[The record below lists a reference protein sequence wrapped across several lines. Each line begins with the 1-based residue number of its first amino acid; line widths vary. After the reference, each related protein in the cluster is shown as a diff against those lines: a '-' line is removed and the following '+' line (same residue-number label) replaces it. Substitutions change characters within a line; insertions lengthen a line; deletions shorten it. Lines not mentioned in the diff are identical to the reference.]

1 MVKSIIKKRTGKPG
15 KPRPD
20 FPLFPHA
27 TGRWAKKVRG
37 KLIYFGKTADDPQG
51 KAALDKWLE
60 RKEDLLAGRTPRVAG
75 NGLTIKDLANRFLT
89 NRQHKLESGELST
102 VSFQNY
108 HATCARIV
116 KAFGVNRLVAD
127 LDAGDFEKFR
137 ASMAKGWSPVTLA
150 NEVQRVR
157 VVFRYAEQNQ
167 LVPAPIRYG
176 SEFKRPSKKILRKAR
191 QAKGLRMFEA
201 AELRAILN
209 KAGMPLK
216 AMILLAINTG
226 FGNSDIANLPI
237 KALDL
242 KRGWL
247 DFPRPKTAIPRR
259 CPLWPKT
266 VAEIR
271 KAIKARPMPKDEAA
285 AKLLFI
291 TKYGRKWAQ
300 AIIGEPDPKT
310 GKKKMWS
317 DDPVCKEFAKIL
329 RELKLNRPGLG
340 FYAIRHT
347 FETVAGDSR
356 DQVAVDAIMGHADDS
371 MAGLYRERIS
381 DDRLKAVVDHVRK
394 WLFETEKKE

>member
-1 MVKSIIKKRTGKPG
+1 MPNFTTKSRSGKPA

-37 KLIYFGKTADDPQG
+37 RFVYFGKVADDPQG

-60 RKEDLLAGRTPRVAG
+60 QKDDLLAGHTPRVAG
-75 NGLTIKDLANRFLT
+75 NGLTIRDLCNRFLT
-89 NRQHKLESGELST
+89 NRQNKMEAGELST
-102 VSFQNY
+102 VSFQDY
-108 HATCARIV
+108 YATCTRIV
-116 KAFGVNRLVAD
+116 KAFGATRLVAD
-127 LDAGDFEKFR
+127 LDAGDFERLR
-137 ASMAKGWSPVTLA
+137 AGLAKKWSPVTLG

-167 LVPAPIRYG
+167 LVPTPIRYG

-201 AELRAILN
+201 AELRAILD

-237 KALDL
+237 KALNL
-242 KRGWL
+242 KGGWV
-247 DFPRPKTAIPRR
+247 DFPRPKTAIARR
-259 CPLWPKT
+259 CPLWPET
-266 VAEIR
+266 ITEVR
-271 KAIKARPMPKDEAA
+271 KAIKERPTPKDDT
-285 AKLLFI
+285 AKKLVFV
-291 TKYGRKWAQ
+291 TKFGRKWAQ
-300 AIIGEPDPKT
+300 AVIGEPDPIT

-317 DDPVCKEFAKIL
+317 DNPVCKEFAKIL
-329 RELKLNRPGLG
+329 RELKLHRPGLG
-340 FYAIRHT
+340 FYALRHT

-356 DQVAVDAIMGHADDS
+356 DQVAVDYIMGHSRDD
-371 MAGLYRERIS
+371 MASLYRERIS
-381 DDRLKAVVDHVRK
+381 DARLQAVVDHVRG
-394 WLFETEKKE
+394 WLFENKDTK